1 MTDIKQIF
9 HSFGINDLLN
19 ASTSGLLL
27 FKRDR
32 SQEGDDV
39 QYVCTV
45 DNEAARKLTG
55 LKALAGLT
63 WQQIA
68 DERVGSE
75 NPLSSRDVELYFK
88 ASNVWCRATNV
99 AVDDNHFMCTLTD
112 ITPRKQI
119 EQRENHVLDIL
130 NDAEQ
135 TMRFGSWVWDLETN
149 KSEWSA
155 GLYSLLGYT
164 PEEAHAIPA
173 DYSFY
178 VDHHVHPDDR
188 ELLREAVKG
197 SIASHSSFNVEYRL
211 ITKAGEEKYI
221 VSRGQFTAGDDT
233 KSPLSVGSAFDLTSM
248 RSIQNELERKVEEL
262 NRSNFDLEQFAYVAS
277 HDLQEPLRKIVSF
290 GERLE
295 KRSQGLLDEE
305 MGLYLDRILN
315 ATRRM
320 QDMINNLLEFSRV
333 ARSKEGFMATDLN
346 TIIRGTLSDLEIAIQ
361 SKNALI
367 HVDTLPTRVEV
378 IPTQMSQLFNNLL
391 SNSLKFTQ
399 EDRQPEITIKSE
411 HLSKADQINYGLPS
425 RGDYVRITFSDNGIG
440 FENNDSSRIFT
451 LFQRLRGRSEFE
463 GAGIGLAV
471 CKKVVENHAGIIMAS
486 GRAGQGAVFTIIL
499 PLFNPKALPLTY
511 FSTSSHD

>member
-1 MTDIKQIF
+1 MTDIKKIF

-19 ASTSGLLL
+19 ASTSGLVL
-27 FKRDR
+27 FKKDR
-32 SQEGDDV
+32 GQEDSPAR
-39 QYVCTV
+39 YVCTV
-45 DNEAARKLTG
+45 DNEAARRLTG
-55 LKALAGLT
+55 LKALTGLT

-68 DERVGSE
+68 CAGPGHEDPIS
-75 NPLSSRDVELYFK
+75 NHDVEIHFK
-88 ASNVWCRATNV
+88 PTNIWCRASNV

-112 ITPRKQI
+112 ISPRKLV

-130 NDAEQ
+130 SDAEQ
-135 TMRFGSWVWDLETN
+135 TMRFGSWIWDLETKKN
-149 KSEWSA
+149 QWSM
-155 GLYSLLGYT
+155 GLYSLMGYS
-164 PEEAHAIPA
+164 PEEARSIPA
-173 DYSFY
+173 SYELYLS
-178 VDHHVHPDDR
+178 HVHPEDIDII
-188 ELLREAVKG
+188 REAVEG
-197 SIASHSSFNVEYRL
+197 SLAQGTSFNVEYRL
-211 ITKAGEEKYI
+211 ITKTGQEKYI
-221 VSRGQFTAGDDT
+221 VSRGQFTPGDGT
-233 KSPLSVGSAFDLTSM
+233 KPPLSVGSAFDLTSI

-295 KRSQGLLDEE
+295 KRSQGQLDEE

-333 ARSKEGFMATDLN
+333 ARSKEGFVATDLN
-346 TIIRGTLSDLEIAIQ
+346 TIIGGTLSDLEIAIQ

-367 HVDTLPTRVEV
+367 RVDTLPERVEV

-391 SNSLKFTQ
+391 SNSLKFTHD
-399 EDRQPEITIKSE
+399 ERQPEITIKSE
-411 HLSKADQINYGLPS
+411 RLGKADQVNYGLPS

-471 CKKVVENHAGIIMAS
+471 CKKVVENHSGIIMAS
-486 GRAGQGAVFTIIL
+486 GQTGQGAVFTIIL
-499 PLFNPKALPLTY
+499 PLTQP
-511 FSTSSHD
+511 

>member
-1 MTDIKQIF
+1 MTDIKKIF

-19 ASTSGLLL
+19 ASTSGLVL

-32 SQEGDDV
+32 SRESGGV

-55 LKALAGLT
+55 FKALTGLT

-68 DERVGSE
+68 GERVGSE
-75 NPLSSRDVELYFK
+75 NPLSSRDVELHFK
-88 ASNVWCRATNV
+88 ASNVWCRAANV

-149 KSEWSA
+149 KNKWSV
-155 GLYSLLGYT
+155 GMYSLMGYT

-173 DYSFY
+173 DYEFY
-178 VDHHVHPDDR
+178 IDHVHPDDR
-188 ELLREAVKG
+188 ELVKEAVEG
-197 SIASHSSFNVEYRL
+197 SIANHSPFNVEYRL
-211 ITKAGEEKYI
+211 ITRTGLEKCI
-221 VSRGQFTAGDDT
+221 VSRGQFAPGDDT
-233 KSPLSVGSAFDLTSM
+233 KPPLSVGSAFDLTSI
-248 RSIQNELERKVEEL
+248 RSIQNELEKKVDEL

-295 KRSQGLLDEE
+295 KRSQGVLDEE

-333 ARSKEGFMATDLN
+333 ARSKEGFVVTDLN
-346 TIIRGTLSDLEIAIQ
+346 AIIGGTLSDLEIAIQ

-367 HVDTLPTRVEV
+367 HVDTLPARVEV

-399 EDRQPEITIKSE
+399 EDRQPEIAIKSE

-499 PLFNPKALPLTY
+499 PLVQ
-511 FSTSSHD
+511 S